1 MICSSLVTLNMKKLV
16 RNEFW
21 GVVEPMLSTHCLGHR
36 GGQASDD
43 CAALR
48 EIIFMPQTGVP
59 SWYMLPP
66 ETGPESGRDLL
77 VSLAR
82 LANR

>member
-1 MICSSLVTLNMKKLV
+1 MRRTRAIAVDALL
-16 RNEFW
+16 RPQGW
-21 GVVEPMLSTHCLGHR
+21 
-36 GGQASDD
+36 QASDD